1 MPGTD
6 RKQALIEE
14 YKLNEGDTG
23 STGVQIALLTER
35 LNHLRDHLRVHRKD
49 YHCLRGLMKIVGQR
63 RRLLRYLR
71 REDPARYL
79 EITTKLLIAQC
90 LSIYTLYV
98 CTVVGKCVSYIK
110 FVDSISEY
118 FSSNAQDTPCSIY
131 NSTM

>member
-71 REDPARYL
+71 REAPARYL
-79 EITTKLLIAQC
+79 EITTKLLIRR
-90 LSIYTLYV
+90 
-98 CTVVGKCVSYIK
+98 
-110 FVDSISEY
+110 
-118 FSSNAQDTPCSIY
+118 
-131 NSTM
+131 

>member
-14 YKLNEGDTG
+14 YQLNEGDTG

-35 LNHLRDHLRVHRKD
+35 LNYLRDHLRVHRKD

-79 EITTKLLIAQC
+79 EITTKLLIRR
-90 LSIYTLYV
+90 
-98 CTVVGKCVSYIK
+98 
-110 FVDSISEY
+110 
-118 FSSNAQDTPCSIY
+118 
-131 NSTM
+131 

>member
-6 RKQALIEE
+6 RRQALIEE

-79 EITTKLLIAQC
+79 EITTKLLIRR
-90 LSIYTLYV
+90 
-98 CTVVGKCVSYIK
+98 
-110 FVDSISEY
+110 
-118 FSSNAQDTPCSIY
+118 
-131 NSTM
+131 

>member
-63 RRLLRYLR
+63 RRLLSYLR

-79 EITTKLLIAQC
+79 EITTKLLIRR
-90 LSIYTLYV
+90 
-98 CTVVGKCVSYIK
+98 
-110 FVDSISEY
+110 
-118 FSSNAQDTPCSIY
+118 
-131 NSTM
+131 

>member
-6 RKQALIEE
+6 RKQVLIEE
-14 YKLNEGDTG
+14 YKLNAGDTG

-79 EITTKLLIAQC
+79 EITTKLLIRR
-90 LSIYTLYV
+90 
-98 CTVVGKCVSYIK
+98 
-110 FVDSISEY
+110 
-118 FSSNAQDTPCSIY
+118 
-131 NSTM
+131 

>member
-79 EITTKLLIAQC
+79 EITTKLLIRR
-90 LSIYTLYV
+90 
-98 CTVVGKCVSYIK
+98 
-110 FVDSISEY
+110 
-118 FSSNAQDTPCSIY
+118 
-131 NSTM
+131 

>member
-14 YKLNEGDTG
+14 YKLNAGDTG

-79 EITTKLLIAQC
+79 EITTKLLIRR
-90 LSIYTLYV
+90 
-98 CTVVGKCVSYIK
+98 
-110 FVDSISEY
+110 
-118 FSSNAQDTPCSIY
+118 
-131 NSTM
+131 